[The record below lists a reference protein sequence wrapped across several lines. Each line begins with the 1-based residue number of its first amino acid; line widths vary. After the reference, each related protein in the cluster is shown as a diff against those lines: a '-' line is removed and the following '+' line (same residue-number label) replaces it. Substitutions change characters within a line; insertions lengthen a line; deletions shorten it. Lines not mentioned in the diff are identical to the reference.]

1 MFSNFRRTFC
11 PTPEEK
17 KQDIRRYKEM
27 IETMYQNKECGTCIY
42 YDDKPDAPSLSYVLS
57 SCVKMGIVNPQ
68 ETCLFYHSNRE

>member
-1 MFSNFRRTFC
+1 
-11 PTPEEK
+11 
-17 KQDIRRYKEM
+17 M